1 MPRTGGRATLF
12 EWNAR
17 DAGWLPDREFAVI
30 EIVPFANSAE
40 TFTSEAVTVENGTES
55 IYLGLSGAF
64 GRNRRDL
71 ETLRQFH
78 AFLGSVIS
86 AIEATPD
93 LPAEPTAPG
102 MRDIVEVDNPFKG

>member
-1 MPRTGGRATLF
+1 L

-17 DAGWLPDREFAVI
+17 DAGHFPGRELAVI
-30 EIVPFANSAE
+30 QIEPFANSVD
-40 TFTSEAVTVENGTES
+40 TFTSEAVTVENGAES
-55 IYLGLSGAF
+55 IYIGLSGAF

-86 AIEATPD
+86 AIEASPD
-93 LPAEPTAPG
+93 LPAEPTAAG
-102 MRDIVEVDNPFKG
+102 MHDIVEVDNPFKG